1 MFNSINLNF
10 VIYQNVFGRI
20 YIGIDDFP
28 VYLCWVNDNYMD
40 HPYNYL
46 RIILRKQ
53 SKMKNF
59 ILLSFLVLQAVL
71 VFAQEQPRV
80 SQLFNFDWKFRAGDL
95 KEAQLVTYDD
105 DDDWRVLDL
114 PHDFQIEQTWDE
126 SAGGARGF
134 KAMGTGWYRKHF
146 KANPAW
152 KGKRVLLDF
161 EGIMLVGDVWV
172 NGRKVGSTDYGYL
185 GFETDITDLLKYD
198 EDNVVAVWASTGK
211 KDGSRWY
218 TGGGLFR
225 DVHLV
230 IKNPI
235 AIARHGVFVS
245 TPKITEQ
252 RAEVSVQVELEG
264 IRNKSLDIEIN
275 ARILAPDGKTVAG
288 TRGKAPQKSK
298 LQTVEVSLPIVTVDS
313 PGLWSCETPNLYTAE
328 VSLVQD
334 GKVIDCVTET
344 FGIRTLEFSP
354 DFGFKLNGKKLFLK
368 GISNHHDLGA
378 VGVAAFDRAIE
389 RQFQLMKRFGY
400 NHIRSSHNPYSESF
414 LKLADKYGI
423 LVVDELIDKW
433 SDNSY
438 WGGRVPFTQLW
449 YQMIPEWIKRDRN
462 HPSVILWSL
471 GNELQMREDLAG
483 FPTGDWGVTTY
494 RIFDVLVKRYDKTR
508 KTTVAMFPARA
519 GAIGKNEPEFNTKV
533 YPPELATVTEVSSFN
548 YRYLNYAQYLE
559 KCPHMT
565 VYQSEATTNE
575 LAAPFFGMDHDKMV
589 GLAYWGAIEY
599 WGESNGWP
607 KKGWNFS
614 FFNHCLEPYP
624 QAYLIKSAFC
634 EEPLVHIGVMDN
646 GKEAIEWNDIM
657 VGSLSLASHWNWTTG
672 CMQNLYT
679 YTNADEVELLV
690 NGKSMGIRKND
701 RTDITRRNII
711 YWENIPYGKG
721 GNIIA
726 VARNNGKE
734 VARHRLETTGKATAL
749 KMVVE
754 NPEDWKADGMDLQY
768 VKVYAVDNKGRV
780 VPDTKD
786 EVTFK
791 VSGAARL
798 IAVDNGDHF
807 TDELFTGNTKKL
819 HKGFIM
825 AILRSDRSGGEVVI
839 TASSKG
845 LKDAVKKLVTK

>member
-1 MFNSINLNF
+1 
-10 VIYQNVFGRI
+10 
-20 YIGIDDFP
+20 
-28 VYLCWVNDNYMD
+28 
-40 HPYNYL
+40 
-46 RIILRKQ
+46 
-53 SKMKNF
+53 MKNF
-59 ILLSFLVLQAVL
+59 ILLSFLVLQSVL

-95 KEAQLVTYDD
+95 KEAQLVTYD

-275 ARILAPDGKTVAG
+275 ARILAPDGKTVAD
-288 TRGKAPQKSK
+288 TKGKAPQKSK

-614 FFNHCLEPYP
+614 FFN

-657 VGSLSLASHWNWTTG
+657 VGSLSLASHWNWATG
-672 CMQNLYT
+672 SMQNLYT

>member
-1 MFNSINLNF
+1 
-10 VIYQNVFGRI
+10 
-20 YIGIDDFP
+20 
-28 VYLCWVNDNYMD
+28 
-40 HPYNYL
+40 
-46 RIILRKQ
+46 
-53 SKMKNF
+53 MKNF
-59 ILLSFLVLQAVL
+59 ILLSFLVLQSVL

-105 DDDWRVLDL
+105 DNWRVLDL

-134 KAMGTGWYRKHF
+134 KVMGTGWYRKHF

-152 KGKRVLLDF
+152 MGKRILLDF

-198 EDNVVAVWASTGK
+198 EDNVVAVWTSTGK

-313 PGLWSCETPNLYTAE
+313 PELWSCEAPNLYTAE

-334 GKVIDCVTET
+334 GKVIDCMTET

-657 VGSLSLASHWNWTTG
+657 VGSLSLASHWNWATG
-672 CMQNLYT
+672 SIQNLYT

-721 GNIIA
+721 GKIIA

-807 TDELFTGNTKKL
+807 TDELFTENTKKL

>member
-1 MFNSINLNF
+1 
-10 VIYQNVFGRI
+10 
-20 YIGIDDFP
+20 
-28 VYLCWVNDNYMD
+28 
-40 HPYNYL
+40 
-46 RIILRKQ
+46 
-53 SKMKNF
+53 MKNF
-59 ILLSFLVLQAVL
+59 ILLSFLVLQSVL

-105 DDDWRVLDL
+105 DNWRVLDL

-152 KGKRVLLDF
+152 MGKRILLDF

-198 EDNVVAVWASTGK
+198 EDNVVAVWAPTGK

-313 PGLWSCETPNLYTAE
+313 PELWSCEAPNLYTAE

-334 GKVIDCVTET
+334 GKVIDCMTET

-575 LAAPFFGMDHDKMV
+575 LAAPFFGMDYDKMV

-657 VGSLSLASHWNWTTG
+657 VGSLSLASHWNWATG
-672 CMQNLYT
+672 SIQNLYT

-721 GNIIA
+721 GKIIA

-807 TDELFTGNTKKL
+807 TDELFTENTKKL

>member
-1 MFNSINLNF
+1 
-10 VIYQNVFGRI
+10 
-20 YIGIDDFP
+20 
-28 VYLCWVNDNYMD
+28 
-40 HPYNYL
+40 
-46 RIILRKQ
+46 
-53 SKMKNF
+53 MKNF
-59 ILLSFLVLQAVL
+59 ILLSFLVLQSVL

-95 KEAQLVTYDD
+95 KEAQLVTYD

-565 VYQSEATTNE
+565 VYQSEATTMS
-575 LAAPFFGMDHDKMV
+575 L
-589 GLAYWGAIEY
+589 L
-599 WGESNGWP
+599 
-607 KKGWNFS
+607 
-614 FFNHCLEPYP
+614 L
-624 QAYLIKSAFC
+624 
-634 EEPLVHIGVMDN
+634 
-646 GKEAIEWNDIM
+646 
-657 VGSLSLASHWNWTTG
+657 LSLAWIMIRWWDSPIGELSSIGGNRTDGRRKAGIFLSSIIVWN
-672 CMQNLYT
+672 L
-679 YTNADEVELLV
+679 
-690 NGKSMGIRKND
+690 IRKP
-701 RTDITRRNII
+701 I
-711 YWENIPYGKG
+711 
-721 GNIIA
+721 
-726 VARNNGKE
+726 
-734 VARHRLETTGKATAL
+734 
-749 KMVVE
+749 
-754 NPEDWKADGMDLQY
+754 
-768 VKVYAVDNKGRV
+768 
-780 VPDTKD
+780 
-786 EVTFK
+786 
-791 VSGAARL
+791 
-798 IAVDNGDHF
+798 
-807 TDELFTGNTKKL
+807 
-819 HKGFIM
+819 
-825 AILRSDRSGGEVVI
+825 
-839 TASSKG
+839 
-845 LKDAVKKLVTK
+845 